1 MDYKPRKFDK
11 NPTVKL
17 LNIITIDIFEI
28 FQRNGKILLP
38 NFIDQIEAKV
48 YCNEIAQK
56 RLSNFRNVNYRV
68 CPLWSSNIK
77 QIRMK

>member
-1 MDYKPRKFDK
+1 MKTPQSNYLILYRS
-11 NPTVKL
+11 
-17 LNIITIDIFEI
+17 IFFRYSREM
-28 FQRNGKILLP
+28 GKILLP

-56 RLSNFRNVNYRV
+56 RLSNFRNVNYRI
-68 CPLWSSNIK
+68 CPLWSSDIK

>member
-1 MDYKPRKFDK
+1 MDCKPRKFDK

-17 LNIITIDIFEI
+17 LNIITIDIFEM

-48 YCNEIAQK
+48 YCNEIA
-56 RLSNFRNVNYRV
+56 
-68 CPLWSSNIK
+68 
-77 QIRMK
+77 

>member
-1 MDYKPRKFDK
+1 M
-11 NPTVKL
+11 
-17 LNIITIDIFEI
+17 
-28 FQRNGKILLP
+28 GKILLP

-56 RLSNFRNVNYRV
+56 RLSNFRNVNYRI
-68 CPLWSSNIK
+68 CPLWSSDIK